1 MTKKDDDNT
10 KNEWV
15 DFDMIKVKTR
25 KYPCFIIIID
35 IYLFEKI
42 MGIGER

>member
-1 MTKKDDDNT
+1 MTKKDDNNG

-25 KYPCFIIIID
+25 TYPCFIIID
-35 IYLFEKI
+35 INLFEKI

>member
-1 MTKKDDDNT
+1 MTKKDDNNR

-25 KYPCFIIIID
+25 KYPCFIIKD

-42 MGIGER
+42 MGIGEC